1 MKLATAR
8 ELPDKN
14 DQYYY
19 PAVMGTLIAQLSN
32 LLLAV
37 ENHDQIR
44 LRIGLKSSRKILEEL
59 KTDGL
64 SVTDL

>member
-1 MKLATAR
+1 
-8 ELPDKN
+8 
-14 DQYYY
+14 
-19 PAVMGTLIAQLSN
+19 MGTLIAQLSN
-32 LLLAV
+32 LLLAG